1 MVVEQMEKEKRR
13 VIKSFYPVLLG
24 LIALFTLSLLPTT
37 TEASYTDVPST
48 YRAYNEVNYLNQGDI
63 TTSSSTTHF
72 YPDAAMT
79 REHAAAM
86 IGKALQF
93 SGSDTTVRFTDVSAA
108 NPYMGYL
115 NEAAS
120 RGIINGYKQ
129 ADGTYKFEPNKT
141 LTRGEMALMIARAF
155 QYNSQ
160 TTNAAAIELMDKG
173 IAAGVGKGNFGT
185 TQLMKRGDF
194 SVFLARAINA
204 DFRTKAIT
212 TAGAQMYVNVPET
225 DSLNFR
231 QGPATGYNT
240 TKRFYTAYPVEV
252 FYSVGDWVYAKGAG
266 STGFFHKNFLSTKQ
280 PTISS
285 VTPKEPETVL
295 GSSKK
300 AFKDLNIII
309 DPGHGAHDPG
319 AIGFGYQEKNVVLS
333 IALSME
339 KYFAQVP
346 FDGLLTRKT
355 DVFLS
360 LAERAKYAYN
370 NDGDVFLSIH
380 ANALNGSAQGQET
393 FYYASNTNVD
403 QSKAL
408 ATYVHKRMQ
417 EAWGLKDRGVK
428 RGNYAVLR
436 ENTVPSALAEI
447 GFIDNKTDNA
457 YIASATRREQMAK
470 ALFLGI
476 LDYLYHYEN
485 YPEAANYY
493 SQFGAKP
500 SAKHY

>member
-1 MVVEQMEKEKRR
+1 MEKEKRR
-13 VIKSFYPVLLG
+13 VTKPLYSVVLG

-37 TEASYTDVPST
+37 TEASYTDVPTT
-48 YRAYNEVNYLNQGDI
+48 YRTHEEVNYLKQGGI
-63 TTSSSTTHF
+63 TTSSSSTHF
-72 YPDAAMT
+72 YPDSAMT

-93 SGSDTTVRFTDVSAA
+93 AGNDTTVRFTDVSSA

-115 NEAAS
+115 NEAAA

-129 ADGTYKFEPNKT
+129 ADGTYKFDPNKT

-155 QYNSQ
+155 QYQSS
-160 TTNAAAIELMDKG
+160 TTNAAAIELMNKG

-212 TAGAQMYVNVPET
+212 TAGAQMFVSVPET

-240 TKRFYTAYPVEV
+240 TKRFFTAYPIEV

-266 STGFFHKNFLSTKQ
+266 STGFFHKNFLSTNQ

-285 VTPKEPETVL
+285 TPKEPENVWTNTR
-295 GSSKK
+295 KP
-300 AFKDLNIII
+300 FNNINIII

-319 AIGFGYQEKNVVLS
+319 AIGFGFQEKNVVLN

-339 KYFAQVP
+339 KYFAKVP
-346 FDGLLTRKT
+346 FNGLLTRKT
-355 DVFLS
+355 DVFLT
-360 LAERAKYAYN
+360 LNQRAKFAHAN
-370 NDGDVFLSIH
+370 NGDAFLSLH

-417 EAWGLKDRGVK
+417 EAWGLRDRGVK

-447 GFIDNKTDNA
+447 GFIDNRTDNA
-457 YIASATRREQMAK
+457 YIASPERREQMAR

-476 LDYLYHYEN
+476 MDYLYHYEN
-485 YPEAANYY
+485 YSEAANYY